1 MVLDVLWDVMQH
13 SLKTFQ
19 RYANHGEPFI
29 LEESLISILLIKT
42 IPISFLSFYRILP
55 FEMSQIQKVAL
66 RDTFHRSCEFY
77 VQISMSLILTRSF
90 YQEQLR
96 NVESLVLSIIDVHN
110 ERIHFIL
117 YILADVKR
125 DLFYLVVKGTIR
137 KMK

>member
-19 RYANHGEPFI
+19 TYANHGEPFI

-42 IPISFLSFYRILP
+42 IPISFLSFYLILRL
-55 FEMSQIQKVAL
+55 EMSQIQKVAL
-66 RDTFHRSCEFY
+66 RDTFHRSCKFY

-137 KMK
+137 KME

>member
-1 MVLDVLWDVMQH
+1 M
-13 SLKTFQ
+13 
-19 RYANHGEPFI
+19 
-29 LEESLISILLIKT
+29 
-42 IPISFLSFYRILP
+42 
-55 FEMSQIQKVAL
+55 L
-66 RDTFHRSCEFY
+66 RDTFHPSCEFY

-137 KMK
+137 KME

>member
-1 MVLDVLWDVMQH
+1 MVLDVLWDVMEH

-19 RYANHGEPFI
+19 TYANHGEPFI

-55 FEMSQIQKVAL
+55 LEMSQIQKVAL

>member
-1 MVLDVLWDVMQH
+1 MVLNVLWDVMQH

-19 RYANHGEPFI
+19 TYANHGEPFI

-42 IPISFLSFYRILP
+42 IPISFLSFYRILRL
-55 FEMSQIQKVAL
+55 EMSQIQKVAL

-96 NVESLVLSIIDVHN
+96 NVESLVFLLSMFTMR
-110 ERIHFIL
+110 E
-117 YILADVKR
+117 YIL
-125 DLFYLVVKGTIR
+125 FYISWLMLNEICFTWW
-137 KMK
+137 

>member
-19 RYANHGEPFI
+19 TYANHGEPFI

-55 FEMSQIQKVAL
+55 LEMSQIQKVAL

>member
-1 MVLDVLWDVMQH
+1 MVLEVLWGVMQH
-13 SLKTFQ
+13 SLKNFPSITKPRRAF
-19 RYANHGEPFI
+19 HF
-29 LEESLISILLIKT
+29 EERLTPNLLIKT
-42 IPISFLSFYRILP
+42 IPISFLSFYRIPRL
-55 FEMSQIQKVAL
+55 ETLQIQKVAL

-96 NVESLVLSIIDVHN
+96 NVGSLVLSIIDVHN

-117 YILADVKR
+117 YIFADVKR

>member
-1 MVLDVLWDVMQH
+1 ML
-13 SLKTFQ
+13 
-19 RYANHGEPFI
+19 
-29 LEESLISILLIKT
+29 
-42 IPISFLSFYRILP
+42 
-55 FEMSQIQKVAL
+55 QIQKVAL

-77 VQISMSLILTRSF
+77 VQISMTRSF

-96 NVESLVLSIIDVHN
+96 NVGSLVLSIIDVHN

-117 YILADVKR
+117 CILADVKR

>member
-1 MVLDVLWDVMQH
+1 MQH

-19 RYANHGEPFI
+19 TYANHGEPFI
-29 LEESLISILLIKT
+29 LKESLISILLIKT
-42 IPISFLSFYRILP
+42 IPISFLSFYCILRL
-55 FEMSQIQKVAL
+55 EMSQIQKVAL

-96 NVESLVLSIIDVHN
+96 NVESLVLSIIDFHN

-137 KMK
+137 KME

>member
-19 RYANHGEPFI
+19 TYANHGEPFI

-42 IPISFLSFYRILP
+42 IPISFLSFYRILRL
-55 FEMSQIQKVAL
+55 EMSQIQKVAV

-96 NVESLVLSIIDVHN
+96 NVGSLVLSIIDVHN

-117 YILADVKR
+117 NIFADVKR